1 MKDGVTD
8 NDVMSS
14 MKHLIDVFNKK
25 DPQVKPDTSQFFVFS
40 ALNKIKLK
48 NYIRYMYLK
57 VPVTPEAG
65 KNYRRKSI
73 WCLLSQLLQ

>member
-48 NYIRYMYLK
+48 NYIRYMY
-57 VPVTPEAG
+57 
-65 KNYRRKSI
+65 
-73 WCLLSQLLQ
+73 